1 MAFQE
6 DRLPERE
13 LTPEEDSGK
22 GKVSKKKEGN
32 FFKRMFS
39 NLARWFREMKSELK
53 KVVWPTK
60 SQVLNNCII
69 VFVVVIVSAVVI
81 WGFDQLAMYC
91 VDALTSLGG

>member
-6 DRLPERE
+6 DRLPERD
-13 LTPEEDSGK
+13 LNTPEEEPKKK
-22 GKVSKKKEGN
+22 GTKKEGN

-53 KVVWPTK
+53 KVVWPRR
-60 SQVLNNCII
+60 SQVVNNSII
-69 VFVVVIVSAVVI
+69 VFVIVIVSAIVI

-91 VDALTSLGG
+91 VNALTSLGG